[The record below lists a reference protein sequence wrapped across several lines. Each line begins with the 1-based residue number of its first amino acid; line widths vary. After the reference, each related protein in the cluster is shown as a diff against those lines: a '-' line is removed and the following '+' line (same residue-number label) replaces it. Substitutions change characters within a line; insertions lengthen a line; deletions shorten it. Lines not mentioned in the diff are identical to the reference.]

1 MKSLKM
7 VTKNIFQNKITFVH
21 KFSKWQRIE
30 TLQKKEKERK
40 EFLIYK
46 FRAGLELSNSLPS
59 ISTDLSKQQQQQ
71 HQQKQNKLI

>member
-1 MKSLKM
+1 MWRKIQDDSHPQMKSLKM

-40 EFLIYK
+40 K
-46 FRAGLELSNSLPS
+46 FLSNGPAK
-59 ISTDLSKQQQQQ
+59 KQAE
-71 HQQKQNKLI
+71 KQ